1 MTTPAT
7 FKNPLVIYQGAT
19 FRATWTYESPSGTPI
34 DLTGCTARMQVRA
47 KITDPMALVSL
58 TTANGGITLGGA
70 AGTIGLYISDAATA
84 AFTWKGGVWDFE
96 LVWPNGDVDRLAQG
110 TITVS
115 PEVTR

>member
-1 MTTPAT
+1 MTTPAV
-7 FKNPLVIYQGAT
+7 FKNPLVICQGAT
-19 FRATWTYESPSGTPI
+19 FRATWTFQSPSGAPI
-34 DLTGCTARMQVRA
+34 NLTGCIARMQVRA
-47 KITDPMALVSL
+47 NITDPVALVNL
-58 TTANGGITLGGA
+58 TTGNGGITLGGA

-84 AFTWKGGVWDFE
+84 AFTWKVGVWDFE